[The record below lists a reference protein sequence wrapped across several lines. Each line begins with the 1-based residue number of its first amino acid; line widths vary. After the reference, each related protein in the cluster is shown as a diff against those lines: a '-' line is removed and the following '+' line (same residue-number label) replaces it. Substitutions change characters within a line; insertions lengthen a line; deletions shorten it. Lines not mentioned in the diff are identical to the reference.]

1 MTAFSSNGPHDDA
14 RCVQQKFVKN
24 ALYFIICMFVR
35 TYVRTYVKHKNI
47 ILLINSSYTLV
58 PIDICY
64 SIVILLSTKN
74 QLNEQYKI
82 KETKNVTPARK

>member
-35 TYVRTYVKHKNI
+35 TYVCEVQKHYFVNKFVVHTC
-47 ILLINSSYTLV
+47 SYRYML
-58 PIDICY
+58 
-64 SIVILLSTKN
+64 
-74 QLNEQYKI
+74 
-82 KETKNVTPARK
+82 